1 MGTAEGRDDLPSVF
15 LRVCRAAGIGVV
27 VPEGLA
33 GTCCSQIYSS
43 KGFTDA
49 WKAMAASTLDRLWL
63 SSREGRLAVVTDV
76 SSCALTLRSLR
87 PALDA
92 GRRARYDAMR
102 FLDSVEFLHDRVM
115 PRVPPLKVR
124 PEVVLHP
131 VCSLERMGA
140 VGKLRAVA
148 GHFAEREVIP
158 AEAGCCGMA
167 GDRGFTHPELTAS
180 ATRKEALEVVSTG
193 HQACYSSTRT
203 CEMALSEATGR
214 DYVSILYLVDEALQ
228 SRSSTD
234 T

>member
-1 MGTAEGRDDLPSVF
+1 MEGRDDLPSVF

-33 GTCCSQIYSS
+33 GSCCSQIYSS

-49 WKAMAASTLDRLWL
+49 WKAMAARTLDRLWAA
-63 SSREGRLAVVTDV
+63 SREGRLAVVTDV

-92 GRRARYDAMR
+92 GRRTRYDAMR
-102 FLDSVEFLHDRVM
+102 FLDSVEFLHDRVL

-148 GHFAEREVIP
+148 GHFADKATIP

-180 ATRKEALEVVSTG
+180 ATRKEALEVSSMASA
-193 HQACYSSTRT
+193 ACYSSTRT
-203 CEMALSEATGR
+203 CELALSEATGR
-214 DYVSILYLVDEALQ
+214 DYVSILYLVDEAL
-228 SRSSTD
+228 RSETSTD